1 MNVRLADAQAVRVRK
16 TGGRLLQAGVATL
29 CCAIFGAVIAFGT
42 TLVVSNAFGEAGAGV
57 FFQVVAYFAIATALA
72 TFGADTGL
80 VRAISAATALGR
92 QGMVRRILLIACVPA
107 AAASLLVGGLLYLV
121 MAMNLL
127 PGGPEGGLSHA
138 LQLAVPY
145 LPAAALLTAVFGA
158 LRGFHASIAFAV
170 LQNLVLPT
178 LRLAGILLVLALG
191 AGLAH
196 LVTAWALPILAAA
209 LCAVLVLNREMRL
222 SRTGLP
228 EVRLKPE
235 GMETARGFWG
245 FSGARGTSSMLEV
258 LLEWVDVIAVFILLG
273 PAAGGIYGA
282 INRCVRLGVM
292 LEYTARSVTG
302 PVISSALAVGDMVR
316 ARQVFSEATGLLILG
331 AWPFYLLLTIFGP
344 VVLSIFGPG
353 FEGGAPALLVIGP
366 AMLLAVSAGGV
377 QSMLLM
383 GGHSRWQLLNK
394 SVALFVAVLLNVTL
408 IPIWGMVGAATAWAA
423 AVLLD
428 CALATYQVG
437 TLMKI
442 AAPLRLLWLP
452 MALAFAIFGAGG
464 ILVMLQWG
472 QSLPGL
478 LIAGGAGGTI
488 YTAAV
493 ALLYRR
499 GAIKLRP

>member
-1 MNVRLADAQAVRVRK
+1 MNVRLADTQAFGERK
-16 TGGRLLQAGVATL
+16 TGRRLLQAGAATF

-42 TLVVSNAFGEAGAGV
+42 TLVVSNALGEAGAGV
-57 FFQVVAYFAIATALA
+57 FFQIVAYFAIATALA

-80 VRAISAATALGR
+80 VRAISAAAALGR
-92 QGMVRRILLIACVPA
+92 QRMVWRILFIACIPA
-107 AAASLLVGGLLYLV
+107 AVASLLVGGLLYLV

-127 PGGPEGGLSHA
+127 PGGPEGWVSQA
-138 LQLAVPY
+138 VRLAVPY
-145 LPAAALLTAVFGA
+145 LPAAALLAAVFGA

-170 LQNLVLPT
+170 LQNLVLPS

-191 AGLAH
+191 AGLAQ

-209 LCAVLVLNREMRL
+209 LCAVLVLRREMRL
-222 SRTGLP
+222 CRTGLP
-228 EVRLKPE
+228 AVRLKPE
-235 GMETARGFWG
+235 GMETARGFWA

-302 PVISSALAVGDMVR
+302 PVISSALAVGDMAR
-316 ARQVFSEATGLLILG
+316 ARQVFSGATGLLILG

-344 VVLSIFGPG
+344 VVLSTFGSG
-353 FEGGAPALLVIGP
+353 FEAGAPALLIIGP

-394 SVALFVAVLLNVTL
+394 CVALFVAVFLSVTL
-408 IPIWGMVGAATAWAA
+408 IPIWGIVGAATAWAA
-423 AVLLD
+423 AVLVD
-428 CALATYQVG
+428 CTLATYQVG

-452 MALAFAIFGAGG
+452 MALAFTIFGVGG

-472 QSLPGL
+472 QSLSGL
-478 LIAGGAGGTI
+478 LIAVGAGGAM
-488 YTAAV
+488 YAGAL